1 MRHSRAFQATPE
13 MSKRL
18 LLGKAIT
25 AATLAVALSY
35 ASAEEYT
42 VAKNQWLHIPVAVP
56 EKKAGGGDFYT
67 LKFEPV
73 NAGGETDYEVLEEG
87 IKIRFTEPGSYTYRL
102 VINHITKPSCAG
114 VTVDEYANNDILIHV
129 LE

>member
-1 MRHSRAFQATPE
+1 MRHSRAFQVTPE
-13 MSKRL
+13 MSKRS

-25 AATLAVALSY
+25 VATLAVMLSS

-42 VAKNQWLHIPVAVP
+42 VAKNQWLHIPVTVP

-73 NAGGETDYEVLEEG
+73 NADSETDFEVLEEG
-87 IKIRFTEPGSYTYRL
+87 IEIRFTEPGTYTYRL

-114 VTVDEYANNDILIHV
+114 VKVDEYANNDVLIHV
-129 LE
+129 VE